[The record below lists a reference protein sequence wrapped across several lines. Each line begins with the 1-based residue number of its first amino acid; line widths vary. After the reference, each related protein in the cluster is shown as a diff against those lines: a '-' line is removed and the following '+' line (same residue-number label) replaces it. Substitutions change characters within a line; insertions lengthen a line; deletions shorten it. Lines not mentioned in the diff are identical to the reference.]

1 MMKGFYKLLE
11 DYVLIHL
18 PKECGYP
25 LTTVTSYYTSIEQF
39 VRWLEERRGIRMKA
53 VTIHHFSRDHVQEFL
68 QYLEEFKQC
77 KIATRNQRQSGIHSF
92 LAYAADVEPLYMNA
106 FMEVKKI
113 KIKKAEKPEKVF
125 LTVEEYRAIIE
136 AIDLTTDTGIK
147 HYTLINVMYD
157 TAARVQ
163 ESIDMKIEDFLFGI
177 ENSIHICGKGSK
189 HRRVYITKH
198 TVKLIKYYTER
209 FHIAGGL
216 LFRNRSGVKLS
227 DSGIDFIL
235 KKYVSLAKLSQPSLS
250 GKRVSPHTLR
260 RSKATHMLLNGA
272 SLPIIQRFLGHES
285 IKTTEAYLDVG
296 TESMIKAVEDASTLI
311 FNEETVNAKAVWKD
325 ENVMKRLK
333 SLIR

>member
-25 LTTVTSYYTSIEQF
+25 KTTVTSYYTSIEQF
-39 VRWLEERRGIRMKA
+39 VSWLEEQHEIHMKTM
-53 VTIHHFSRDHVQEFL
+53 TIHHFTRNHVQEFL
-68 QYLEEFKQC
+68 HYLEENKQC
-77 KIATRNQRQSGIHSF
+77 KISTRNQRQAGINSF
-92 LAYAADVEPLYMNA
+92 LAYVADVEPLYMNT

-113 KIKKAEKPEKVF
+113 KVKKAEKPEKVF
-125 LTVEEYRAIIE
+125 LTVEEYKAIIN
-136 AIDLTTDTGIK
+136 AIDPTTDTGIK
-147 HYTLINVMYD
+147 HYTLINMMYD

-163 ESIDMKIEDFLFGI
+163 ESIDMKIEDFLFGK
-177 ENSIHICGKGSK
+177 ENSVHICGKGSK

-198 TVKLIKYYTER
+198 SVKLIKCYIER
-209 FHIAGGL
+209 FHMTEGV

-235 KKYVSLAKLSQPSLS
+235 KKYVSMAVLSQPSLS

-272 SLPIIQRFLGHES
+272 SLPVIQRFLGHES
-285 IKTTEAYLDVG
+285 IQTTEAYLDVG
-296 TESMIKAVEDASTLI
+296 TESMIKAVDDASKLI
-311 FNEETVNAKAVWKD
+311 FDEEAVNAKPVWKD
-325 ENVMKRLK
+325 EDVMKRLK
-333 SLIR
+333 SLLR

>member
-1 MMKGFYKLLE
+1 MNKGFYKLLE

-25 LTTVTSYYTSIEQF
+25 KTTVTSYYTSIEQF
-39 VRWLEERRGIRMKA
+39 VNWLEEQRGIRMKA
-53 VTIHHFSRDHVQEFL
+53 VTIHHFSRNNVQEFL
-68 QYLEEFKQC
+68 QYLEEYKHC
-77 KIATRNQRQSGIHSF
+77 KIATRNQRQSGINSF
-92 LAYAADVEPLYMNA
+92 LAYVADVEPLYMNVVL
-106 FMEVKKI
+106 EVKKI

-125 LTVEEYRAIIE
+125 LTIEEYRAIID
-136 AIDLTTDTGIK
+136 AIDTTTDTGIK
-147 HYTLINVMYD
+147 HYALINVMYD

-163 ESIDMKIEDFLFGI
+163 ESIDMKIEDFIFGK
-177 ENSIHICGKGSK
+177 ENSVHICGKGSK

-198 TVKLIKYYTER
+198 SVNLIKCYTER
-209 FHIAGGL
+209 FQMTEGL

-235 KKYVSLAKLSQPSLS
+235 KKYVSIATLSQPSLS

-272 SLPIIQRFLGHES
+272 SLPVIQRFLGHES
-285 IKTTEAYLDVG
+285 IQTTEGYLDVG
-296 TESMIKAVEDASTLI
+296 TESMIKAVEEASKLI
-311 FNEETVNAKAVWKD
+311 FNEETVNANPVWKD
-325 ENVMKRLK
+325 TTVLKRLK

>member
-198 TVKLIKYYTER
+198 TVKLIKY
-209 FHIAGGL
+209 
-216 LFRNRSGVKLS
+216 
-227 DSGIDFIL
+227 
-235 KKYVSLAKLSQPSLS
+235 VSLAKLSQPSLS